1 MSRQVALLC
10 IRWERETIP
19 QIRHLAISGSH
30 IAKFPLLVQGSSRN
44 KVSEFPEDLRVT
56 LNVSMVGQF
65 HQGNLDIIV
74 AVSP

>member
-30 IAKFPLLVQGSSRN
+30 IAKFPLLVQGSCRDEMS
-44 KVSEFPEDLRVT
+44 KFPKDLRVT
-56 LNVSMVGQF
+56 LDMSMVGPF
-65 HQGNLDIIV
+65 EM
-74 AVSP
+74 